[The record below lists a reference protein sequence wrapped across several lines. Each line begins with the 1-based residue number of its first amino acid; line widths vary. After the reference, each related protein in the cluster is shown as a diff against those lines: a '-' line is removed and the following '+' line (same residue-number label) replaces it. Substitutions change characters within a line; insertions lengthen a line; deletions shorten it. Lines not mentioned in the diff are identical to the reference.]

1 MRKSEMTATQLE
13 QRQLIINKLTAVGWI
28 PTVQEELFER
38 DYWNQFETS
47 FEFDSATRYL
57 GCDIAMEEESVYL
70 KLSNKQDQ
78 FAYLMI
84 KYENKLQELLSKI
97 VSLSTSEEP
106 LQVKDEIFAITAVFP
121 KTYICKDDE
130 FYLIIDDNE

>member
-1 MRKSEMTATQLE
+1 MRKSEMTQTQLE
-13 QRQLIINKLTAVGWI
+13 QRRLIVNELTATGWT

-38 DYWNQFETS
+38 DYWNQFEAS
-47 FEFDSATRYL
+47 FEFESATRYL
-57 GCDIAMEEESVYL
+57 GCDVAMEEEAVYL
-70 KLSNKQDQ
+70 KISNKQDQ

-84 KYENKLQELLSKI
+84 KYEDKLQELLSKI

-106 LQVKDEIFAITAVFP
+106 LRVKDEIFALVALFP

-130 FYLIIDDNE
+130 FYLIVDDNE